1 MKHYLIDTN
10 ICIYYI
16 KGQYDLNKKFIE
28 AGYANCSISE
38 ITYAELLYGVEK
50 SLHKEK
56 NKKALSDFMI
66 NMKVI
71 SIFDSLEIFAKEK
84 VRLKNSGIL
93 IPDFDLL
100 IGASAIINNM
110 NLVTNNVRHFKRMK
124 NLKIVDWTK
133 P

>member
-1 MKHYLIDTN
+1 MKQYLLDTN
-10 ICIYYI
+10 ICIYFI
-16 KGQYDLNKKFIE
+16 KGQFELDKKIIE
-28 AGYANCSISE
+28 VGYSNCSISE

-50 SLHKEK
+50 SLYKEK
-56 NKKALSDFMI
+56 NKKALNDFMI

-100 IGASAIINNM
+100 IGASAISNDM
-110 NLVTNNVRHFKRMK
+110 QLVTNNVRHF
-124 NLKIVDWTK
+124 
-133 P
+133 